1 MYLLDINVLL
11 GYAYKRHTSHSAVAR
26 WIRHIERTQP
36 EERFATCSIVELGF
50 IRIASGKSGLAENL
64 AAARDDLQ
72 ITKKILQPQMLG
84 DELGGNRLPDWV
96 TQAKHTTD
104 GHLLE
109 LAKAHN
115 AQFAT
120 LDTGIPGAVLIPDD
134 SDPWS
139 GVRDE
144 PAVPYGMEVD
154 DESELIYDENT
165 GTRRLT
171 RCKITGHLVVARR
184 QGKPLVTTEDI
195 KRLLEDFP

>member
-11 GYAYKRHTSHSAVAR
+11 GYAYKQQVSHSRVAR
-26 WIRHIERTQP
+26 WINHIERTQP

-72 ITKKILQPQMLG
+72 RAKRILRPQMLG
-84 DELGGNRLPDWV
+84 DELDGNRLPDWV
-96 TQAKHTTD
+96 TQSKHTTD

-115 AQFAT
+115 ARFAT
-120 LDTGIPGAVLIPDD
+120 LDTGIPGAVLIPVD
-134 SDPWS
+134 SDSWS
-139 GVRDE
+139 GVREE
-144 PAVPYGMEVD
+144 PAVPYGAED
-154 DESELIYDENT
+154 DDSELIYDEAT

-184 QGKPLVTTEDI
+184 RGMPLVTSEEI